1 MKVLSLNGLKTLT
14 AKLKADAIPT
24 ETNYYVEITG
34 STSTYTVPGYVNG
47 KSYVEV
53 YINGFKLVPGQH
65 YNISTAGVITLVNKV
80 HEGGNYLHVLQ
91 RKYK

>member
-1 MKVLSLNGLKTLT
+1 MKVLSLD
-14 AKLKADAIPT
+14 KLKKLMPKILANAVPT
-24 ETNYYVEITG
+24 ETNYNVEINS

-53 YINGFKLVPGQH
+53 FLNGFKLVPEVH
-65 YNISTAGVITLVNKV
+65 YNISTSGVITLVNKV
-80 HEGGNYLHVLQ
+80 HEGGNYLHVLH